1 MANSKLLGPTPD
13 EERQREELMGEMMQ
27 ARGLDV
33 AAASRVD
40 GGLAFLEATTKCRL
54 CPDEEACR
62 HWLAGQTGP
71 TPREFCPNDA
81 FFSTSLKKQA

>member
-1 MANSKLLGPTPD
+1 MANSKLLWPTPD
-13 EERQREELMGEMMQ
+13 EERQRQELMGEMMQ

-40 GGLAFLEATTKCRL
+40 GGLALLEATTKCRL

-62 HWLAGQTGP
+62 HWLAGEAGS
-71 TPREFCPNDA
+71 TPAEFCPNDA
-81 FFSTSLKKQA
+81 FFSTSLKKQD

>member
-1 MANSKLLGPTPD
+1 
-13 EERQREELMGEMMQ
+13 
-27 ARGLDV
+27 
-33 AAASRVD
+33 VD
-40 GGLAFLEATTKCRL
+40 GGVAFLEATTKCRL